1 MVEIG
6 KEVRHTLVPAGKG
19 IRAAGAEAVPAD
31 HVQLAAACIRGLA
44 GTDL

>member
-6 KEVRHTLVPAGKG
+6 KEIRHTLVPTGKG
-19 IRAAGAEAVPAD
+19 IRAAGSEAVPAND
-31 HVQLAAACIRGLA
+31 VQLAAACIRGLA